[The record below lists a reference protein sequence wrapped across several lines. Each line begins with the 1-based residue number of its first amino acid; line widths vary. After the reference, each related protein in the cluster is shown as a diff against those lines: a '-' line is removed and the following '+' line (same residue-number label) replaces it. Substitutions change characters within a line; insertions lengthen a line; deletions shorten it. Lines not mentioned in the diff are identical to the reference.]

1 MWLTF
6 ALSALL
12 AIVAH
17 VESMPQIA
25 RVIPPE
31 PMDYSLMG
39 HHNYLTRKSAL
50 EALAVVNHQA
60 FHQRN
65 VVQSSP
71 AQSPSATSTA
81 LPANSSPSEAISSS
95 PSAWKNQTMDACVRS
110 LNALNGKA
118 SNPTGLAACYNIQS
132 LDSKTGIFNAD
143 LQLYRVAAATGN
155 WVSLMTRAVNVG
167 LSYSDATVAPGSSN
181 RKRAEASTS
190 AEPRLL
196 GGTRVR
202 RATAAVPSM
211 VQEMSFVGK
220 INANRLRD
228 LNDTAKV
235 HVLLIPR
242 IALTGTDKDGQ
253 AVSTELSSNEASFV
267 NGMFAIK
274 SASSTS
280 PGAPTSSAAAKA
292 ATFVLP
298 GRTLGIFPV
307 GLIITSVWTL
317 LFVATVG
324 YGTME
329 RIRFREAYRRRV
341 KYRQG
346 LSRQRKLVS
355 GKGGTR
361 RSEETPPPILLQNLS
376 LPPFPADLLS
386 HTNLTMPSLDTM
398 DSVQSNAQNTK
409 SENQKSIKTLDEL
422 LSTLSIAKTADE
434 TTAAATNLATF
445 INGDIEEHDAP
456 TKAVDALKKQLAN
469 KKDAGVRERALNAIR
484 HIAQHN
490 NVAPNVEPY
499 LVVLL
504 PLVLAAVGDKMTP
517 VKVAAQSAAL
527 AIVKAINP
535 NAVKS
540 VLPHITKSILSAQK
554 WPEKMTGLDCIE
566 ALVESA
572 PTQLAYRVPDLIPVV
587 SESMWDTKPEVKKAA
602 YGTMEKV
609 CNLIVN
615 KDIERFIPELIKCI
629 AKPENV
635 PETVHL
641 LGATTF
647 VTDVHEPT
655 LAIMVPLLDRG
666 LAERETA
673 IKRKSAVI
681 VDNMCKLVEDPQIVA
696 SFLPRLMPALQK
708 NHDNLA
714 DPEAREKTKQGLET
728 LVRVG
733 DVKDGKIPEVSHAGD
748 VATVSTVLKQIFA
761 SSSHKDKAAKFEPV
775 IEYISAIAGQL
786 IDEKD
791 SDSASWTEQTLSYIV
806 AIVGDSDSR
815 PIADALRKRAS
826 PGAVDEEEAEED
838 DEEGEDLCNCTFNL
852 AYGAKILLNQTHLRL
867 KRGQRYGLLG
877 PNGSGKSTLMRAI
890 NNEQVEGFPKK
901 DEVKTVFVEHDL
913 DSADTEQTVIGWT
926 MKKLADVGIEI
937 EKSNVETKLTE
948 FGFFKEQFE
957 GPITSLSGG
966 WKMKLALARAV
977 FEDPDILLLDEPTNH
992 LDVKNVK
999 WLEDYLTE
1007 SPCTSII
1014 VSHDSKFLNNVIQ
1027 HVIHYERFKLRR
1039 YRGNLQEFVKKV
1051 PSAKSYYELSASE
1064 MEFKFPEPGFLEGVK
1079 TKAKAIVRVNGMAFQ
1094 YPGTSK
1100 PQISDITFQCSLGSR
1115 IAVIGPNGA
1124 GKSTLINVL
1133 TGELVPTIGDVYTH
1147 ENIRIAYIK
1156 QHAFAHIDHHLDKTP
1171 SEYIQWRFQTG
1182 EDRETMDRANKIV
1195 TDEDE
1200 KAMDKIYKI
1209 EGTQRRV
1216 IGIHS
1221 RRKFKNSYEYEC
1233 SFVLGE
1239 NVGQKGERW
1248 TPMMTADNAWIPR
1261 SEILQSHQKM
1271 VAEVDQKE
1279 ALASGQFRPLVRK
1292 EIEQHCANFGLDAE
1306 LVSHSR
1312 MRGLSGGQRVKV
1324 VLAACSWQRP
1334 HLIVL
1339 DEPTNYLDRDSLGAL
1354 SKALKAF
1361 EGGVIIITHSAEF
1374 TENLTE
1380 EVWAVMDGKMTPSGH
1395 NWVQGQGSGPRLKA
1409 DEDEEDKF
1417 DAMGN
1422 KIEGGKKK
1430 AKLTSSELRKK
1441 KKDRMARRKK
1451 GEEVFSDED

>member
-1 MWLTF
+1 MML
-6 ALSALL
+6 
-12 AIVAH
+12 
-17 VESMPQIA
+17 PQSECF
-25 RVIPPE
+25 IPE
-31 PMDYSLMG
+31 
-39 HHNYLTRKSAL
+39 
-50 EALAVVNHQA
+50 EV
-60 FHQRN
+60 F
-65 VVQSSP
+65 
-71 AQSPSATSTA
+71 
-81 LPANSSPSEAISSS
+81 
-95 PSAWKNQTMDACVRS
+95 
-110 LNALNGKA
+110 
-118 SNPTGLAACYNIQS
+118 
-132 LDSKTGIFNAD
+132 F
-143 LQLYRVAAATGN
+143 
-155 WVSLMTRAVNVG
+155 
-167 LSYSDATVAPGSSN
+167 ATVALFHG
-181 RKRAEASTS
+181 
-190 AEPRLL
+190 
-196 GGTRVR
+196 R
-202 RATAAVPSM
+202 RIGC
-211 VQEMSFVGK
+211 Q
-220 INANRLRD
+220 
-228 LNDTAKV
+228 
-235 HVLLIPR
+235 
-242 IALTGTDKDGQ
+242 IALDYEFLLTQ
-253 AVSTELSSNEASFV
+253 SFR
-267 NGMFAIK
+267 AI
-274 SASSTS
+274 
-280 PGAPTSSAAAKA
+280 
-292 ATFVLP
+292 
-298 GRTLGIFPV
+298 
-307 GLIITSVWTL
+307 
-317 LFVATVG
+317 
-324 YGTME
+324 
-329 RIRFREAYRRRV
+329 
-341 KYRQG
+341 
-346 LSRQRKLVS
+346 
-355 GKGGTR
+355 
-361 RSEETPPPILLQNLS
+361 
-376 LPPFPADLLS
+376 
-386 HTNLTMPSLDTM
+386 
-398 DSVQSNAQNTK
+398 
-409 SENQKSIKTLDEL
+409 
-422 LSTLSIAKTADE
+422 
-434 TTAAATNLATF
+434 
-445 INGDIEEHDAP
+445 EH
-456 TKAVDALKKQLAN
+456 LKKQLLN
-469 KKDAGVRERALNAIR
+469 KKDAGARERSLNTIQA
-484 HIAQHN
+484 IAQHSS
-490 NVAPNVEPY
+490 VSPAVEPY
-499 LVVLL
+499 LVILL
-504 PLVLAAVGDKMTP
+504 PTTLAAVGDKITA
-517 VKVAAQSAAL
+517 VKTAAQAAAL

-535 NAVKS
+535 NAVKA
-540 VLPHITKSILSAQK
+540 VLPAIIKSILTAQK
-554 WPEKMTGLDCIE
+554 WQEKMTGLLCIE

-572 PTQLAYRVPDLIPVV
+572 PAQLAYRVPDLIPVV

-615 KDIERFIPELIKCI
+615 KDIDRFIPELIKCI
-629 AKPENV
+629 SKPENV
-635 PETVHL
+635 PETIHL

-673 IKRKSAVI
+673 VKRKAAVI

-696 SFLPRLMPALQK
+696 AFLPKLMPALQK
-708 NHDNLA
+708 NYDNLA
-714 DPEAREKTKQGLET
+714 DPEAREKTKQGLDT

-733 DVKDGKIPEVSHAGD
+733 AVKDGKIPEVSHAGD
-748 VATVSTVLKQIFA
+748 IPTVAAVLKQVF
-761 SSSHKDKAAKFEPV
+761 SPSHKNIITTFEPV
-775 IEYISAIAGQL
+775 IDYISAIAGQL

-791 SDSASWTEQTLSYIV
+791 NDATSWTSNTLPYIT
-806 AIVGDSDSR
+806 AIVGDADAK

-826 PGAVDEEEAEED
+826 PGAEDEADSDED

-901 DEVKTVFVEHDL
+901 SEVKTVFVEHDL
-913 DSADTEQTVIGWT
+913 DSADTEQTVMGWT
-926 MKKLADVGIEI
+926 QKKLESVGIEI
-937 EKSNVETKLTE
+937 SKEAIEAKLTE
-948 FGFFKEQFE
+948 FGFFPEQFE
-957 GPITSLSGG
+957 GPITALSGG

-992 LDVKNVK
+992 LDVKNVQ
-999 WLEDYLTE
+999 WLESYLTQ

-1039 YRGNLQEFVKKV
+1039 YRGNLSEFVKRV
-1051 PSAKSYYELSASE
+1051 PSARSYYELSASE

-1079 TKAKAIVRVNGMAFQ
+1079 TKAKAIVRVSNMSFQ
-1094 YPGTSK
+1094 YPGTPK

-1133 TGELVPTIGDVYTH
+1133 TGELIPTSGDVYTH

-1156 QHAFAHIDHHLDKTP
+1156 QHAFAHIDHHLDLTP

-1195 TDEDE
+1195 TSEDE

-1209 EGTQRRV
+1209 EGSQRRV

-1239 NVGQKGERW
+1239 NVGQKGEKW
-1248 TPMMTADNAWIPR
+1248 IPMMTADNAWIPR
-1261 SEILQSHQKM
+1261 SEIIASHTKM
-1271 VAEVDQKE
+1271 VAEIDQKE

-1292 EIEQHCANFGLDAE
+1292 EIEQHCAHFGLDAE

-1374 TENLTE
+1374 TQNLTE

-1395 NWVQGQGSGPRLKA
+1395 NWVQGQGAGPRLTDK
-1409 DEDEEDKF
+1409 DDEEERF

-1422 KIEGGKKK
+1422 KLDSNKK
-1430 AKLTSSELRKK
+1430 AKSKQT
-1441 KKDRMARRKK
+1441 RRYR
-1451 GEEVFSDED
+1451 